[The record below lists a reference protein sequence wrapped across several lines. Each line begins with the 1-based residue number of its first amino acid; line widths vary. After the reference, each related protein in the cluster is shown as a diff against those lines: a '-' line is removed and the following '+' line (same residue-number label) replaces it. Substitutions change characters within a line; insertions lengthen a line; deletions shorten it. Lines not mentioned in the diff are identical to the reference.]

1 WHQLMSVVV
10 CRQVLLN
17 KRGRGLPN
25 YKNFRKKTLFI
36 ICWDERYRQTAT
48 KTKLVKPNRSQ
59 FFQYD
64 SFAVSCTADSS
75 GWTVKRNTSVHVDQE
90 CHKSGGVP
98 GESLCVIEMAYPS
111 DTGLYWCENER
122 GWSSNAVSISVTYA
136 GVILESPPHPLTDGD
151 NVTLSCFYKT
161 ETRRTATSDFTA
173 NFYKNG
179 VLLGSGAAGRMT
191 LTAVSRSDEGLYR
204 CEHPDGEESEESWL
218 TVRGTPLTFNGY
230 TLMCLYLIVKE
241 KKDKPKSQRWKC
253 LSFDLTF
260 QHFSLK

>member
-1 WHQLMSVVV
+1 HQLMSVVV
-10 CRQVLLN
+10 CRQVFLN

-25 YKNFRKKTLFI
+25 YKNLKKKKNFI
-36 ICWDERYRQTAT
+36 NHGFVGMNAT
-48 KTKLVKPNRSQ
+48 DRLPLKLNSVLSIRPNRSQ

-64 SFAVSCTADSS
+64 SFTVSCTADSS

-90 CHKSGGVP
+90 CHRSGGVP

-136 GVILESPPHPLTDGD
+136 GVILGSPPHPLTYGD

-191 LTAVSRSDEGLYR
+191 LTGVSRSDEGLYR

-218 TVRGTPLTFNGY
+218 TVRGTPLTFVAHLFCLNGVRCPLLV
-230 TLMCLYLIVKE
+230 TCCDV
-241 KKDKPKSQRWKC
+241 R
-253 LSFDLTF
+253 LTV
-260 QHFSLK
+260 

>member
-1 WHQLMSVVV
+1 MAITSL
-10 CRQVLLN
+10 CITLAVLSI
-17 KRGRGLPN
+17 R
-25 YKNFRKKTLFI
+25 
-36 ICWDERYRQTAT
+36 
-48 KTKLVKPNRSQ
+48 PNRSQ

-90 CHKSGGVP
+90 CHRSGGVP

-111 DTGLYWCENER
+111 DTGVYWCENER
-122 GWSSNAVSISVTYA
+122 GRSSNAVSISVTYA

-179 VLLGSGAAGRMT
+179 VLLGSGAAGRMI

-218 TVRGTPLTFNGY
+218 TVRDRAQCGAAAPPLMSRTK
-230 TLMCLYLIVKE
+230 LLISSLLFIFYNVFLILFFLKYRLWTRGM
-241 KKDKPKSQRWKC
+241 KKKMLVSACPPPPADGVVQRKR
-253 LSFDLTF
+253 SR
-260 QHFSLK
+260 

>member
-1 WHQLMSVVV
+1 MAITSL
-10 CRQVLLN
+10 CITLAVLSI
-17 KRGRGLPN
+17 R
-25 YKNFRKKTLFI
+25 
-36 ICWDERYRQTAT
+36 
-48 KTKLVKPNRSQ
+48 PNRSQ

-90 CHKSGGVP
+90 CHRSGGVP

-111 DTGLYWCENER
+111 DTGVYWCENER
-122 GWSSNAVSISVTYA
+122 GRSSNAVSISVTYA

-179 VLLGSGAAGRMT
+179 VLLGSGAAGRMI

-218 TVRGTPLTFNGY
+218 TVRDRAQCGAAAPPLMSRTK
-230 TLMCLYLIVKE
+230 LLISSLLFIFYNVFLILFFLKYRLWTRE
-241 KKDKPKSQRWKC
+241 VS
-253 LSFDLTF
+253 LGLTER
-260 QHFSLK
+260 